1 MNWFDIVALLL
12 IVLIVTVESQRG
24 FGRALFD
31 LVGAIIAFKVASV
44 LARPLA
50 GAAPLLASPD
60 SSAALWLGIVF
71 VLLVTLTVIASKM
84 LYETTLLSLDVLD
97 PVVGALLGFC
107 SGALVAHVF
116 LKALLI
122 AYGEGEAANA
132 VLTSFMGQELLR
144 FRSFHRIVTALQNLG
159 NW

>member
-12 IVLIVTVESQRG
+12 IVLIATVESQRG

-31 LVGAIIAFKVASV
+31 LVGAIIALKMASV

-50 GAAPLLASPD
+50 GAAPLLSSPD

-97 PVVGALLGFC
+97 PVVGGLLGFC
-107 SGALVAHVF
+107 SGVVVAHIF
-116 LKALLI
+116 LRMLLI

-132 VLTSFMGQELLR
+132 LLGSFTGQELLR
-144 FRSFHRIVTALQNLG
+144 FRSFRRIVTALQNLG